1 MHSKKVLRV
10 TTSYASQSNP
20 GSGLNSYYHSK
31 DSIFKTFILTENRGI
46 KDYLQLRNVKINLVN
61 TIGAK
66 LSHPDSNFIQ
76 FFSSLLLKFC
86 SSIIFFVN
94 SKKIIDKI
102 KPDVVHIYSPIY
114 FVVGLYCKLKF
125 KSVFLQSFHGTDALR
140 VKKSNFLKKLL
151 DLPDKNLT
159 VTKSFQ
165 DAFKAKKNISY
176 IGNGFDGSIFFNKST
191 LRLKRIINVGN
202 LRWQKAHMDLIEA
215 FKQFSEKND
224 GYILD
229 IVGEGELKEELIQ
242 KIIKLNLQNKVL
254 LHGKLNSYEV
264 AKLYNQSEFFVLT
277 SVSEGSPK
285 VILEAQACGL
295 PIIGTNVGDVSE
307 MLGKDSILVS
317 SGNIKEI
324 QLAMHKMMK
333 HCINIDRKIISNDIQ
348 IKEWANI
355 TKNLDCIYNEELSK
369 KQNSKR
375 A

>member
-1 MHSKKVLRV
+1 MHSKNVLRV
-10 TTSYASQSNP
+10 TPSYASQSNP

-31 DSIFKTFILTENRGI
+31 NSIFKTFILTENKGI
-46 KDYLQLRNVKINLVN
+46 KDYLQLRNVEINLVN
-61 TIGAK
+61 TPRVRLA
-66 LSHPDSNFIQ
+66 HPDSNFFRLFI
-76 FFSSLLLKFC
+76 SLILKFY

-102 KPDVVHIYSPIY
+102 KPDIVHIYSPIY
-114 FVVGLYCKLKF
+114 FIVGLYCKLKY

-140 VKKSNFLKKLL
+140 VKKSNFLNKLL
-151 DLPDKNLT
+151 DFPDKNLS
-159 VTKSFQ
+159 VTRSFS

-176 IGNGFDGSIFFNKST
+176 IGNGFDGTIFFNKST

-215 FKQFSEKND
+215 FKLFSEKND

-229 IVGEGELKEELIQ
+229 IVGEGELKKKLMK
-242 KIIKLNLQNKVL
+242 KIIKLNLQNKVI
-254 LHGKLNSYEV
+254 LHGKLNPSEV
-264 AKLYNQSEFFVLT
+264 AHLYNQSEFFVLT
-277 SVSEGSPK
+277 SISEGSPK

-307 MLGKDSILVS
+307 MLGKNSILIS
-317 SGNIKEI
+317 SGDIEEI
-324 QLAMHKMMK
+324 QLAMQKMTK
-333 HCINIDRKIISNDIQ
+333 HCVDIDRKTISNDIQ

-369 KQNSKR
+369 KQISK
-375 A
+375 